1 MSRKLI
7 ACDYCGF
14 MITEREY
21 AKNGGICFEC
31 KDEEDGYPQEMS
43 HQHTEDLEDDC

>member
-14 MITEREY
+14 MITEKEY

-31 KDEEDGYPQEMS
+31 KDEEDRNEGYGPYEGC
-43 HQHTEDLEDDC
+43 EDAD